1 MGYLIGIDIGT
12 TGTKAIL
19 IEENGRVISTATEGY
34 PLQRPHPQ
42 WAEQNPEDWWR
53 ATINSIKSILANSRV
68 DPKDIKCVGLSGQ
81 YHGAVLIDKNFNVLR
96 PCILWCDQRTESQCE
111 YINQKIGA
119 EQLMKIVC
127 NSVSTAYIAPK
138 LLWVRDNEPHI
149 YEKIFKILLPKDYIR
164 FKLTDVFAT
173 DVTDA
178 SGTLFFDVRERQW
191 SKQVLEKLNIDQRLL
206 PKCYESQEIT
216 GQITREAAMLTGLK
230 PGTLVVGGAGDQAA
244 QAVGVGII
252 EEGLISFS
260 IGTSGVVST
269 SLDEPK
275 YDPHG
280 RLVTFCHAVPNK
292 WHMMGV
298 VQSAGESLQWF
309 LNNLGVD
316 EIDEARKQGVDPYE
330 VLIQKASTV
339 NAGSEGLIFLPY
351 LNGVRHPYF
360 DPNARAVWFGLTL
373 RHNKAHMIRSV
384 LEGVAYALK
393 DCSEVMK
400 ELGVIFR
407 EIRISGGGAKSSFWK
422 QIQAD
427 VNNVPIVTVNTAEGA
442 AFGAALLAGVGAGVY
457 NSVSEACNQTI
468 RVIDSKRPNKNIV
481 GVYRTC
487 YKIYQTLYP
496 ALKDNFNWMSKTIVN

>member
-1 MGYLIGIDIGT
+1 MSYLMGIDVGT

-19 IEENGRVISTATEGY
+19 IEKNGEVISTTTVGY
-34 PLQRPHPQ
+34 SLYRPHPK

-53 ATINSIKSILANSRV
+53 ATINSVKQVLTNSKV
-68 DPKDIKCVGLSGQ
+68 NPKDIKGVGLSGQ
-81 YHGAVLIDKNFNVLR
+81 YHGAVLIDKSFNVLR

-111 YINQKIGA
+111 YINQKVGK

-127 NSVSTAYIAPK
+127 NPVSTAYIAPK
-138 LLWVRDNEPHI
+138 VLWVRDNEPHI

-164 FKLTDVFAT
+164 FKLTGVCAT
-173 DVTDA
+173 EVTDA
-178 SGTLFFDVRERQW
+178 SGTLFFDVRKRQW
-191 SKQVLEKLNIDQRLL
+191 SNQILEKLDIDHRLL

-252 EEGLISFS
+252 EEGLASFS
-260 IGTSGVVST
+260 IGTSGVVSA

-275 YDPHG
+275 YDSRG
-280 RLVTFCHAVPNK
+280 RLVTFCHAVPHK
-292 WHMMGV
+292 WHVMGV

-309 LNNLGVD
+309 LNNLGAD
-316 EIDEARKQGVDPYE
+316 EISEARTQGIDPYE
-330 VLIQKASTV
+330 ILIQKASTAK
-339 NAGSEGLIFLPY
+339 AGSEGLIFLPY

-384 LEGVAYALK
+384 LEGVTYALK

-400 ELGVIFR
+400 ELGIIFKQ
-407 EIRISGGGAKSSFWK
+407 IRISGGGAKSSFWR

-427 VNNVPIVTVNTAEGA
+427 VNNAPIVTVNTTEGA
-442 AFGAALLAGVGAGVY
+442 AFGAALLAGVGTGIY
-457 NSVSEACNQTI
+457 DSVSEACGQTI
-468 RVIDSKRPNKNIV
+468 RVIDSKRSNKNTV
-481 GVYRTC
+481 GIYRTY

-496 ALKDNFNWMSKTIVN
+496 ALKDNFSWISKTIVS